1 MTASLSTFE
10 NIVIAP
16 FSNGEIVAFSYDEG
30 RPLWS
35 ENISRVSLL
44 TNFDIRDIAASPVVV
59 SNEVFTISTK
69 GKLVSSNAING
80 KRNWSIDI
88 SGYRTPTISGGQI
101 YLINDEGN

>member
-1 MTASLSTFE
+1 MVISNYCRKKKSLMTASLSTFE

-44 TNFDIRDIAASPVVV
+44 TNFDIRDIAASLAVVV
-59 SNEVFTISTK
+59 SNEVLQ
-69 GKLVSSNAING
+69 LVQKENLFHLM
-80 KRNWSIDI
+80 
-88 SGYRTPTISGGQI
+88 Q
-101 YLINDEGN
+101 